1 MPSQHREEAGRVP
14 SYPDHGGLSSGEGA
28 TARKRRQRPHRR
40 SIDRVEMMTSKRRS
54 RRSFGEGVVRVFA
67 VVSAREL
74 AEANGGNGG
83 AVCLAQRAV
92 GRRNEKLSWGTG
104 RSGAC

>member
-1 MPSQHREEAGRVP
+1 MLSQQREEAGRVP

-28 TARKRRQRPHRR
+28 MAWERRQRPHLR
-40 SIDRVEMMTSKRRS
+40 SIDRVEMMMSKRRS

-74 AEANGGNGG
+74 DEALGGNGG
-83 AVCLAQRAV
+83 AVVPLLRL
-92 GRRNEKLSWGTG
+92 RRRGKEVRK
-104 RSGAC
+104 